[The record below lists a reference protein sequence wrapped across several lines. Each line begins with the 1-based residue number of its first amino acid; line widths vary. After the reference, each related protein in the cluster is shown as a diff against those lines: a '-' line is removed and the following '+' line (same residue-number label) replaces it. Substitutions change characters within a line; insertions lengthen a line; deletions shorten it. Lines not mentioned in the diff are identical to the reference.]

1 MSVNTEFGENDLNT
15 FDLKIKTGVL
25 LASFLFASSLHAAIL
40 PEAKLAIKIPM
51 VKAPTTRPMTVAYH
65 PALMHY
71 YVADGGLA
79 PMGSEWEAPISKSQ
93 VHAFDK
99 TGKYVNSAGPGYDNR
114 SIYYNANTGNIE
126 TITYNISSAVGFAPN
141 TGMYM
146 LELSETGKIKDTSKE
161 IIQFHVAFGDA
172 FTMPSYDA
180 ENDRYFAK
188 QKRSNIVRIVSTKA
202 AEPVGEIALDLV
214 AAGAKF
220 DDVADSFVAY
230 TGAKGEE
237 LTLLDLDHK
246 AILVFDL
253 SGQFIGK
260 SQLPEGIK
268 LRAKNYYTGLGYA
281 NDMFFLYN
289 ENEGEFGTYHGYQI
303 IK

>member
-1 MSVNTEFGENDLNT
+1 LNT
-15 FDLKIKTGVL
+15 YQVKMKASAL
-25 LASFLFASSLHAAIL
+25 LVSILFASSLQAAIL

-65 PALMHY
+65 PSLMHY

-93 VHAFDK
+93 VHAFDAN
-99 TGKYVNSAGPGYDNR
+99 GKYVNSAGPGYDNR

-146 LELSETGKIKDTSKE
+146 LEVSETGKIKDSSKE
-161 IIQFHVAFGDA
+161 IMQFHIAFGDA

-202 AEPVGEIALDLV
+202 AEPIGEIALDID

-237 LTLLDLDHK
+237 LTLLDLDHNS
-246 AILVFDL
+246 ILVFDL
-253 SGQFIGK
+253 SGKFVGR

-268 LRAKNYYTGLGYA
+268 LRAKNYYNGLGYA

-289 ENEGEFGTYHGYQI
+289 ENEGEFGTYHGYHI